1 MSYKEA
7 FDMICRT
14 CQQVFAGSWYL
25 PFIICAVIVLLI
37 GKKRTEAGVFLSVFS
52 AAVIVLFS
60 FPPFA
65 AAASRFLREGV
76 VYWRMLWLL
85 PVSVLIAYAVIW
97 LAGHFQG
104 IKVKAVFILAAGILL
119 VIGGK
124 NLYAEGPFVKAVNR
138 EKIPLRTMMVAQVI
152 EENARTTGN
161 PYKRLAGPPDITC
174 QIRQVDP
181 SIRQSYAR
189 VFHTEEL
196 EPKDGWNYYLRVMY
210 DNLEDEKGK
219 IAAYLNYQEVNYAV
233 FRSGR
238 GMDETMEKG
247 GFARIWQENDLE
259 IWYNPNTVETR
270 TKDQGYGPA

>member
-1 MSYKEA
+1 MSSRA
-7 FDMICRT
+7 L
-14 CQQVFAGSWYL
+14 L
-25 PFIICAVIVLLI
+25 PYTN
-37 GKKRTEAGVFLSVFS
+37 R
-52 AAVIVLFS
+52 
-60 FPPFA
+60 
-65 AAASRFLREGV
+65 RFL
-76 VYWRMLWLL
+76 
-85 PVSVLIAYAVIW
+85 PTSW
-97 LAGHFQG
+97 LASPVGC
-104 IKVKAVFILAAGILL
+104 AAMHSSWVAFLT
-119 VIGGK
+119 VIGVERMTSTGSSVPARMVGL
-124 NLYAEGPFVKAVNR
+124 LY
-138 EKIPLRTMMVAQVI
+138 
-152 EENARTTGN
+152 
-161 PYKRLAGPPDITC
+161 
-174 QIRQVDP
+174 P

-259 IWYNPNTVETR
+259 IWYNPNIVETR